1 MSTLGERIRKVRRNQ
16 IPKMNQTVFADS
28 LGATQKMQ
36 TTYECNVVVPDD
48 AYKMLLC
55 KTYHVNPRWLETGE
69 GEMAD
74 NKIDSLHELVEFRLA
89 EHDEFTRRTIEQFL
103 KLPQE
108 TREQIFKMMRAIVG
122 EDDEDN
128 V

>member
-1 MSTLGERIRKVRRNQ
+1 MSTLGERIRFVRKAQN
-16 IPKMNQTVFADS
+16 PKMSQTDFAKS
-28 LGATQKMQ
+28 LGVTLRMIF
-36 TTYECNVVVPDD
+36 TYENDNVVPGESF
-48 AYKMLLC
+48 KMLLC